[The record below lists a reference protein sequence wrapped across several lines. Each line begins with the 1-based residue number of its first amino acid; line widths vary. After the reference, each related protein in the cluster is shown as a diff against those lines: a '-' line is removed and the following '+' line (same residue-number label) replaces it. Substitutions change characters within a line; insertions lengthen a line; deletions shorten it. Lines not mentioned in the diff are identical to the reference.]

1 MLTIELSDKFKEVI
15 APCLKDS
22 IMGSAFRGTAS
33 ASKRVVDDY
42 SVLVTWIPLG
52 ARAEV
57 KIVIKKNNEDEM
69 IYSML
74 VDDYQTEL
82 VAHVIR
88 TWAVTFEMHCDS
100 AIRSVRRKSAFDN

>member
-1 MLTIELSDKFKEVI
+1 
-15 APCLKDS
+15 
-22 IMGSAFRGTAS
+22 MGSAFRGTAS

-52 ARAEV
+52 TRAEV

-100 AIRSVRRKSAFDN
+100 AIRSVRRKSAFDK

>member
-1 MLTIELSDKFKEVI
+1 M
-15 APCLKDS
+15 KDS

-52 ARAEV
+52 SRAEV

-88 TWAVTFEMHCDS
+88 TWAVTYEMHCDS
-100 AIRSVRRKSAFDN
+100 VIRSVRRKSAFEK

>member
-1 MLTIELSDKFKEVI
+1 M
-15 APCLKDS
+15 KDS

-52 ARAEV
+52 SRAEV

-82 VAHVIR
+82 VAHVTR

-100 AIRSVRRKSAFDN
+100 AIRSVRRKSAFDK

>member
-1 MLTIELSDKFKEVI
+1 M
-15 APCLKDS
+15 KDS

-52 ARAEV
+52 TRAEV

-100 AIRSVRRKSAFDN
+100 AIRSVRRKSAFDK

>member
-1 MLTIELSDKFKEVI
+1 M
-15 APCLKDS
+15 KDS
-22 IMGSAFRGTAS
+22 IMSSAFRGTAS
-33 ASKRVVDDY
+33 ASKRIVDEY

-52 ARAEV
+52 TRAEV

-100 AIRSVRRKSAFDN
+100 AIRSVRRKSAFDK

>member
-1 MLTIELSDKFKEVI
+1 M
-15 APCLKDS
+15 KDS

-33 ASKRVVDDY
+33 ASKRLVDEY

-52 ARAEV
+52 TRAEV

-100 AIRSVRRKSAFDN
+100 AIRSVRRKSAFDK